1 MSLYC
6 LAHDVVWSDHF
17 FFYLFF
23 LQEHAVNGAPTP
35 AGLNSYLLGGN
46 PPPLPRNASLNS
58 TPYGGS
64 SSLQQASSGMSANV
78 GGMAGMAG
86 MPQMD
91 NLSLGGGVGG
101 IGGSDAMSGAA
112 AGAAAGY
119 AGVHGAHGVHGV
131 MPGGALRPGQTRPT
145 SRGGGIR
152 EGEHTGFLRM
162 RGLPF
167 SATRQEIL
175 EFFQDFEPLEDS
187 VCLTCRSDGR
197 ATGEAY
203 VAFNSPDDAK
213 KAMSLHRSTM
223 GTRYIELFISN
234 KDEHARAMARTNNR

>member
-1 MSLYC
+1 MG
-6 LAHDVVWSDHF
+6 
-17 FFYLFF
+17 
-23 LQEHAVNGAPTP
+23 GAG
-35 AGLNSYLLGGN
+35 AGGMM
-46 PPPLPRNASLNS
+46 
-58 TPYGGS
+58 GS
-64 SSLQQASSGMSANV
+64 SSLKSGYGSNSLQQQAS
-78 GGMAGMAG
+78 GMAGMGG
-86 MPQMD
+86 MPPVE
-91 NLSLGGGVGG
+91 NLSLGTGMGGLGG
-101 IGGSDAMSGAA
+101 NDAMSGY
-112 AGAAAGY
+112 GGHP
-119 AGVHGAHGVHGV
+119 GVHGVHGVHGV
-131 MPGGALRPGQTRPT
+131 MPGGAMRPTQTRPT

-167 SATRQEIL
+167 STTRQEIL
-175 EFFQDFEPLEDS
+175 DFFKDFEPLEDS

-234 KDEHARAMARTNNR
+234 KDEHARAMARSNNR

>member
-1 MSLYC
+1 MFSILP
-6 LAHDVVWSDHF
+6 V
-17 FFYLFF
+17 
-23 LQEHAVNGAPTP
+23 QEQGVGSGP
-35 AGLNSYLLGGN
+35 SQLGGSGM
-46 PPPLPRNASLNS
+46 PHMGGAGAGGMMGSSSLKS
-58 TPYGGS
+58 GYGS
-64 SSLQQASSGMSANV
+64 SSLQQQAGM
-78 GGMAGMAG
+78 GGM
-86 MPQMD
+86 PPIE
-91 NLSLGGGVGG
+91 NLSLGTGMGGLGG
-101 IGGSDAMSGAA
+101 NDTMSGY
-112 AGAAAGY
+112 GGHP
-119 AGVHGAHGVHGV
+119 GVHGVHGVHGV
-131 MPGGALRPGQTRPT
+131 MPGGAMRPTQTRPT

-167 SATRQEIL
+167 STTRQEIL
-175 EFFQDFEPLEDS
+175 DFFKDFEPLEDS

-234 KDEHARAMARTNNR
+234 KDEHARAMARSNNR